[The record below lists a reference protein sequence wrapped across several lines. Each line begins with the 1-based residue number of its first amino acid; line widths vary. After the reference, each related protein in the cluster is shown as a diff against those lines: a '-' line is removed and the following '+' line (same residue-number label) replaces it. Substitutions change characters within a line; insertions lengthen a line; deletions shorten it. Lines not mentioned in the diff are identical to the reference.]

1 MMFRSPL
8 HHSQTS
14 LLAAVRRF
22 AAPIVAIAVLLIAG
36 RIASAQITT
45 DQLIGD
51 SVSDATTKY
60 SDVDEAIKR
69 FNNRDVLGARQF
81 LEAASRKNNSS
92 AAGRFDIGEDVF
104 LVRKRG
110 RWPGVAREDRDG

>member
-1 MMFRSPL
+1 MMLRFPSNL
-8 HHSQTS
+8 SETS

-22 AAPIVAIAVLLIAG
+22 GAPIVAIAVLLIAG
-36 RIASAQITT
+36 RFASAQMTT

-51 SVSDATTKY
+51 SVSDAATKY

-81 LEAASRKNNSS
+81 LEAASPQEQHP
-92 AAGRFDIGEDVF
+92 AAGRFDVGEDVL
-104 LVRKRG
+104 LVRQRG
-110 RWPGVAREDRDG
+110 RRPGVAREDRDG